1 MSNPSAL
8 SEDDLILVE
17 DYVLGELSP
26 EAAAAL
32 ERRVRSDPAL
42 RQELCALQATLR
54 LLPQAMPVLEAPPE
68 LRDRILTTHTLRSK
82 ILTADTPLPATP
94 RRSRSARRSRP
105 AGATLPWGKIAVG
118 IAAALAL
125 LLGADNLRLRQALG
139 DADQSNRELLAQLDQ
154 NNERDGEVVAN
165 LLQRPTSRLVTLEGE
180 SNETANAAGT
190 LLFTPGRWQQV
201 VVSLGNLDPLP
212 PDEIYRMW
220 LTLENGQTI
229 FCGEFNTDEQGNVF
243 VELRPDETVPQG
255 VKATGIFVTVESATA
270 PPEPSGERVMAG
282 SI

>member
-26 EAAAAL
+26 EAAAAV
-32 ERRVRSDPAL
+32 ERRVRNDDAL

-54 LLPQAMPVLEAPPE
+54 LLPQAMPVVEAPPE
-68 LRDRILTTHTLRSK
+68 LRNRILTTHSLRSK
-82 ILTADTPLPATP
+82 ILTTDTPLPPAA
-94 RRSRSARRSRP
+94 ARRSRP
-105 AGATLPWGKIAVG
+105 AFGAAIPWSKIAIG

-139 DADQSNRELLAQLDQ
+139 DADQTNRELLAQLEQED
-154 NNERDGEVVAN
+154 EEAVAN
-165 LLQRPTSRLVTLEGE
+165 LLQRPTSRLVALEGE
-180 SNETANAAGT
+180 SDEAANAAGT

-201 VVSLGNLDPLP
+201 VVSLSNLEPLP

-220 LTLENGQTI
+220 LTLENGQVI
-229 FCGEFNTDEQGNVF
+229 FCGEFNTDELGNVF
-243 VELRPDETVPQG
+243 VELRPEENVPRG
-255 VKATGIFVTVESATA
+255 VKATGIFVTVESASA
-270 PPEPSGERVMAG
+270 PVEPTGKRVMAG
-282 SI
+282 SL

>member
-1 MSNPSAL
+1 MSNPSAI

-32 ERRVRSDPAL
+32 ERRVRSDQAL

-54 LLPQAMPVLEAPPE
+54 LLPQALPVLEAPPE
-68 LRDRILTTHTLRSK
+68 LRDRILTANT
-82 ILTADTPLPATP
+82 
-94 RRSRSARRSRP
+94 RRSNILAAPPAPVPPVSAP
-105 AGATLPWGKIAVG
+105 TIPWGKIAVG
-118 IAAALAL
+118 LAAALAL
-125 LLGADNLRLRQALG
+125 LLGADNLRLRQAIS
-139 DADQSNRELLAQLDQ
+139 DADQTNRDLLAQLDQ
-154 NNERDGEVVAN
+154 NGGEVVAN
-165 LLQRPTSRLVTLEGE
+165 LLQRPTSRLVTLAGE
-180 SNETANAAGT
+180 SDAANAAGT
-190 LLFTPGRWQQV
+190 LLFTPGQWQQV

-212 PDEIYRMW
+212 PGEIYRMW

-243 VELRPDETVPQG
+243 VELRPDEAVPQG

-270 PPEPSGERVMAG
+270 PPEPTGERVMAG